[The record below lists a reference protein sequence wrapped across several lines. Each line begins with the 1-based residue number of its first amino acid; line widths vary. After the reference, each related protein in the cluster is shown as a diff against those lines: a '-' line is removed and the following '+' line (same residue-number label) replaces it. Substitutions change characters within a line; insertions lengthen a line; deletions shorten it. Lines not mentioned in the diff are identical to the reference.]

1 VFHAL
6 VVGVVAF
13 VVASLAGAP
22 VVNFL
27 AARKVGKAIRVDG
40 PATHSVKA
48 GTPTMGGILIFG
60 TVLAV
65 TVLFNLVHG
74 LSILLP
80 FTVIAVAGSIG
91 FVDDL
96 GSLLG
101 RRQGGVAWRTKFSA
115 LAALGLASGV
125 VLYRWLGVRHVHV
138 PGFGYLAIGF
148 WIVPLAL
155 PIVLAT
161 TTAVAITDGLDGLLG
176 GTAALAFSAY
186 GIIAAV
192 QGQHFLATFCFT
204 VVGAVLGFLWYN
216 AHPARVFMGDT
227 GALALGA
234 ALAVVA
240 MMTEQWVVLPIIG
253 VIFVANICTDMLQVA
268 YFKLTHGRRIF
279 RMAPLHNHFELLGW
293 PETRIVTRFW
303 LIGAA
308 GAMLGIAAALKG

>member
-1 VFHAL
+1 M
-6 VVGVVAF
+6 VA
-13 VVASLAGAP
+13 ALAGAP

-27 AARKVGKAIRVDG
+27 AGRNVGKAISADG
-40 PATHSVKA
+40 PSAHDVKA

-65 TVLFNLVHG
+65 TVVFNLLHG

-80 FTVIAVAGSIG
+80 FTVIAAAGALG
-91 FVDDL
+91 FFDDR

-101 RRQGGVAWRTKFSA
+101 RRQAGVSWRAKFA
-115 LAALGLASGV
+115 CLGLLGLAAGF
-125 VLYRWLGVRHVHV
+125 VLYRWLGVQQVRIPWVGAV
-138 PGFGYLAIGF
+138 SLGL
-148 WIVPLAL
+148 WIVPLAV

-161 TTAVAITDGLDGLLG
+161 TTAVAITDGLDGLLA
-176 GTAALAFSAY
+176 GTAALAFAAY
-186 GIIAAV
+186 GVIAAV
-192 QGQHFLATFCFT
+192 QNQPYLATFCFT

-240 MMTEQWVVLPIIG
+240 MMTEQWIVLPMIGII
-253 VIFVANICTDMLQVA
+253 FAANAASDILQVA
-268 YFKLTHGRRIF
+268 YFKITHGRRLF
-279 RMAPLHNHFELLGW
+279 RMAPLHNHFVLLGW

-303 LIGAA
+303 LAGVA
-308 GAMLGIAAALKG
+308 GALLGIAAALKA